1 MASNYISP
9 ISMDALSNLCQELG
23 KNNYINAHDFERYQV
38 KRGLRNSDGTG
49 VMAGLTRICSV
60 EGYYILDGERI
71 PTDGKLSYRG
81 YDIRDLV
88 DNCIAEDRF
97 GYEEVVWLL
106 LFGNLPTAN
115 QLYSLHEV
123 LSECRALPDEFVED
137 VIMKH
142 ASKDIMNK
150 MARCILS
157 LYSFDENPD
166 DTSIPNVLRQ
176 SLQLIAQTPTIM
188 NSAYQ
193 IKRRTFY
200 NKTMFLHPINKEQTM
215 AEYILNQLRV
225 DKTFTR
231 EEAKL
236 LDICLMLH
244 ADHGGGNNSTFSTR
258 VLTSSGTDTYSAITA
273 GFGSLKGPRHG
284 GANIRVTHMMEDII
298 AHVADP
304 TKPEQVKDYL
314 VKILNKEAG
323 DGSGLIYGMGHAVYT
338 KSDPRAVILKSNTR
352 KLAYEAGFEKE
363 FKTLE
368 NVEML
373 TPEVFA
379 EVKGDDKVMCANVDL
394 YSGLVYKV
402 LKIPEDLFTPLFA
415 TARIAGWCAH
425 RLEELISGG
434 RIMRPA
440 LRFVQ
445 LLLFTDSSTGRVTA
459 AGAPLTY
466 GLYALLLCA
475 GVCCT
480 VCALHQSHTAVAVA
494 ANGGSRRLTAVSYLV
509 SVAFFFDFIYR
520 CFLCYDLTDGAVY
533 LQWNDLVSEG
543 MTALFAL
550 LSCSYYFVVGRSY
563 GGGRYDFRAFRFFHF
578 VPALWGLCRLL
589 TILAKMVS
597 VLVDTQT
604 VCEVLFLVALLLFL
618 FSFATAVVTSR
629 HAGRAVVFFG
639 LLVFVC
645 GCVLALPGLSVWF
658 TGHRNLLNGSMYFG
672 PADLLLGVFAL
683 AFVQDLRRR
692 SAAD

>member
-1 MASNYISP
+1 MYYPDVPALDPEDIELLCNEYIAHNKHLDP
-9 ISMDALSNLCQELG
+9 HIADRLG
-23 KNNYINAHDFERYQV
+23 V
-38 KRGLRNSDGTG
+38 KRGLRNPDGTG
-49 VMAGLTRICSV
+49 VLAGITNVSSV
-60 EGYYILDGERI
+60 IGYEKLPEGTIRPISGRLV
-71 PTDGKLSYRG
+71 YRG
-81 YDIRDLV
+81 IDIDTLA
-88 DNCIAEDRF
+88 AEADKNDRF
-97 GYEEVVWLL
+97 MFEEVVWLL

-115 QLYSLHEV
+115 QLYSLREV

-298 AHVADP
+298 AHVPDP

-338 KSDPRAVILKSNTR
+338 KSDPRAVILKSNAR

-368 NVEML
+368 NVEKL

-440 LRFVQ
+440 YKSVSNAR
-445 LLLFTDSSTGRVTA
+445 
-459 AGAPLTY
+459 TY
-466 GLYALLLCA
+466 IA
-475 GVCCT
+475 
-480 VCALHQSHTAVAVA
+480 
-494 ANGGSRRLTAVSYLV
+494 
-509 SVAFFFDFIYR
+509 
-520 CFLCYDLTDGAVY
+520 
-533 LQWNDLVSEG
+533 
-543 MTALFAL
+543 
-550 LSCSYYFVVGRSY
+550 
-563 GGGRYDFRAFRFFHF
+563 
-578 VPALWGLCRLL
+578 
-589 TILAKMVS
+589 
-597 VLVDTQT
+597 
-604 VCEVLFLVALLLFL
+604 
-618 FSFATAVVTSR
+618 
-629 HAGRAVVFFG
+629 
-639 LLVFVC
+639 
-645 GCVLALPGLSVWF
+645 
-658 TGHRNLLNGSMYFG
+658 
-672 PADLLLGVFAL
+672 PADRE
-683 AFVQDLRRR
+683 VQG
-692 SAAD
+692 